1 MLLKTPTDPK
11 TRTQNKEC
19 FPVLPCY
26 VVMMFKMHLIWP
38 WKAFFPSTI
47 QGRRR
52 TGSLERGT
60 TMALSAT
67 SKLNHLYGV
76 KAWRSW
82 VQQRNKQ
89 PQKCEFFSWF
99 LINFLF
105 NLHCLRFT
113 FILPVTADPVQVKED
128 VLDCNSAELSF
139 GLSCFIKEV
148 RRPNGAPYSP
158 DSIFYLCLG
167 IQQVPTKNCTTG
179 FHHVS
184 LFFS

>member
-1 MLLKTPTDPK
+1 
-11 TRTQNKEC
+11 
-19 FPVLPCY
+19 
-26 VVMMFKMHLIWP
+26 
-38 WKAFFPSTI
+38 
-47 QGRRR
+47 
-52 TGSLERGT
+52 
-60 TMALSAT
+60 MALSAT

-89 PQKCEFFSWF
+89 PQKCEFFSSF

-113 FILPVTADPVQVKED
+113 FILPVTAEPVQVKED

-167 IQQVPTKNCTTG
+167 IQQVPTKNHNWFPSCFFIFLLKQPSPSPTLSVWTASVYDGSHREHLHRPAVQSVCLRDLWDASTLETKTTT
-179 FHHVS
+179 
-184 LFFS
+184 

>member
-1 MLLKTPTDPK
+1 
-11 TRTQNKEC
+11 
-19 FPVLPCY
+19 
-26 VVMMFKMHLIWP
+26 
-38 WKAFFPSTI
+38 
-47 QGRRR
+47 
-52 TGSLERGT
+52 
-60 TMALSAT
+60 MALSAT

-89 PQKCEFFSWF
+89 PQKCEFFSLF

-113 FILPVTADPVQVKED
+113 FILPVTADPVEVKED

-167 IQQVPTKNCTTG
+167 IQQVPTKTAQLVSIMFLYFSPKTTLSVP
-179 FHHVS
+179 HPLCLDSICLWWVA
-184 LFFS
+184 

>member
-1 MLLKTPTDPK
+1 M
-11 TRTQNKEC
+11 
-19 FPVLPCY
+19 
-26 VVMMFKMHLIWP
+26 
-38 WKAFFPSTI
+38 APS
-47 QGRRR
+47 
-52 TGSLERGT
+52 
-60 TMALSAT
+60 AA

-89 PQKCEFFSWF
+89 PQKCKFFSSF
-99 LINFLF
+99 LINFLL

-113 FILPVTADPVQVKED
+113 FILPVTADPVEVKED

-148 RRPNGAPYSP
+148 RRPNGEPYSP

-184 LFFS
+184 LCFFLKQPSLSPTLSVWTASVYDGSHREHLHRPAVQSVCLRDLWDASTLETKTTT